1 MRELET
7 VQKQEKLNN
16 VLAMD
21 LKGNGNGN
29 HLYNVTSLTDGKLL
43 LQVPFQDGARNQEG
57 STPGVLDADL
67 LEIVRDRLIGFQSG
81 EYATEDNAK
90 ALEHVE
96 EALAYM
102 NERVKKRIARNVL
115 GTPEV

>member
-7 VQKQEKLNN
+7 VQKQGKLNN
-16 VLAMD
+16 VIAMD
-21 LKGNGNGN
+21 VKGNGNGN

-67 LEIVRDRLIGFQSG
+67 LEIVRDRLAGFQSG
-81 EYATEDNAK
+81 DYATDDNQK

-96 EALAYM
+96 EALVYM
-102 NERVKKRIARNVL
+102 NARVEKRIARNVL
-115 GTPEV
+115 GKSEV